1 MWTSTNGVKFH
12 LTSPLDV
19 SVVKG
24 RITFFCNFN
33 QTVFTKNKGMLKDNK
48 PQATHHPVLAISLLG
63 KHLYHK
69 CQNYFFVSIYHMYDN
84 KRQ

>member
-1 MWTSTNGVKFH
+1 MLSKDFVYLVNLKNKIFQLYSEEISIRMWTSTNGVRFH

-48 PQATHHPVLAISLLG
+48 PQATHQSLPF
-63 KHLYHK
+63 H
-69 CQNYFFVSIYHMYDN
+69 C
-84 KRQ
+84 